1 MDEWVSTL
9 RLARGRYGEAE
20 MSDASVLKG
29 VLEVVG
35 PHRNLPEGSEY
46 DYLRLKEPG
55 GAVRMVKKVGTGH
68 YIASYLKPG
77 VEGEFHFVKLGKLGF
92 ILYAIKTA
100 AGEKLYEADGF
111 TSWIKKMRVMGAF
124 LGLLF
129 IPLSFVALLF
139 GGFFGVI
146 VPIGFIYV
154 MWKLIVS
161 FPKVLKDSF
170 LRSQLASHGFSV

>member
-1 MDEWVSTL
+1 MGKHAAFGAWT
-9 RLARGRYGEAE
+9 YGEAE

-129 IPLSFVALLF
+129 IPLSLVALLF